1 MTLARRAAIIL
12 PLAAV
17 AIPLGLMMATQ
28 QVAAAFHYPREFGP
42 GLFDAGAVRI
52 YAPWRFLGWYFRF
65 GAAYPKAF
73 DLAALI
79 ALGVALMPSGFGIAL
94 SRRTRR
100 EPPRFGADAWAALA
114 DVQKAKLIEPGR
126 EISGRVLGRFEGKYL
141 TYSGVEHAII
151 VGASRSGKGAGHVV
165 PTLIAWPH
173 SAFVYDRKGELWHIT
188 ADHRKTFS
196 HVFYFSPTDPNTVR
210 WNPLFEVRKGVMEIA
225 DIQNVVGILVD
236 PLGRKAGDLNFWDQ
250 SATDFFT
257 AVILHVLYSEPD
269 TGKNLAQVRRLLINI
284 EPTLHAMATTKHR
297 SRPDFHAKD
306 GLARDAHG
314 REIPEVHPEVLLG
327 ASALSSMD
335 ERVKSNVLATCRAS
349 LSLWADPLVEYATSW
364 SDFSIG
370 DLVCSE
376 APVSFYIITPQAHA
390 DRLAFL
396 VRVFARQTINSLME
410 SEHAD
415 SRARPK
421 KHRLLL
427 LLDEFPKLGS
437 LPFLENAMG
446 EMAGYGITAHLVCQS
461 FNDVFSKYG
470 DKTPL
475 FDNMHITATFAT
487 SEPNSIEKVTRR
499 AGKAMEMR
507 ESFSD
512 PRTLFGRGH
521 RSTSQSEQQRY
532 ILSEED
538 VRGLDDRKQFL
549 FVNNTKPILA
559 DKIRYYEEP
568 FFRARCG
575 DYFHGVPAAYKQ
587 RPGAADLP
595 GAATIDWKGVRAAQ
609 AAPEGFAGIVAP
621 PNRGAASAGSV
632 GGSGGPGS
640 HPAAI
645 DPGDYLEGAPAA
657 GFRGGFEDD
666 DGSLG

>member
-1 MTLARRAAIIL
+1 MNASTRASIIL
-12 PLAAV
+12 PLAALS
-17 AIPLGLMMATQ
+17 ILLGLTLATQ
-28 QVAAAFHYPREFGP
+28 MVAQTYGYPREFG
-42 GLFDAGAVRI
+42 AGAFDLGTVRV
-52 YAPWRFLGWYFRF
+52 YAPWSFVGWYMRF
-65 GAAYPKAF
+65 QPSYPKPFDLAGLAALAVAMTPVMLAALLTRRSQREPKAF
-73 DLAALI
+73 
-79 ALGVALMPSGFGIAL
+79 G
-94 SRRTRR
+94 R
-100 EPPRFGADAWAALA
+100 DAWA
-114 DVQKAKLIEPGR
+114 DVDDVRRAKLFGPGGQTSGQ
-126 EISGRVLGRFEGKYL
+126 ISGRVLGRFNGRYL
-141 TYSGVEHAII
+141 TYGGIEHAII

-173 SAFVYDRKGELWHIT
+173 SAFIYDRKGELWHIT

-210 WNPLFEVRKGVMEIA
+210 WNPLFEVRKGPMEIA

-257 AVILHVLYSEPD
+257 AIILHVLYSEED
-269 TGKNLAQVRRLLINI
+269 TKKNLAQVRRLLINI
-284 EPTLHAMATTKHR
+284 EPTLHAMMNTQHR
-297 SRPDFHAKD
+297 WRPDYHAAD
-306 GLARDAHG
+306 GLARDPEGTPIA
-314 REIPEVHPEVLLG
+314 EIHPEVLLG
-327 ASALSSMD
+327 ATALSTMD

-396 VRVFARQTINSLME
+396 VRVFTRQTINSLME
-410 SEHAD
+410 HEHFD
-415 SRARPK
+415 SRRRRK
-421 KHRLLL
+421 LHRLLL

-446 EMAGYGITAHLVCQS
+446 EMAGYGITAHLICQS

-475 FDNMHITATFAT
+475 FDNMHITACFAT
-487 SEPNSIEKVTRR
+487 SEPTSIDKVTRR
-499 AGKAMEMR
+499 AGKALEMR
-507 ESFSD
+507 ESYSD
-512 PRTLFGRGH
+512 PRSLFGRAN

-568 FFRARCG
+568 FFKARTG
-575 DYFHGVPAAYKQ
+575 DYFNGVPAAYEQ
-587 RPGAADLP
+587 RPEAADLP
-595 GAATIDWKGVRAAQ
+595 GRASIDWKGVRAVA
-609 AAPEGFAGIVAP
+609 AAPESFAGVSP
-621 PNRGAASAGSV
+621 PRARSGAGKGAADAPEG
-632 GGSGGPGS
+632 
-640 HPAAI
+640 HLTE
-645 DPGDYLEGAPAA
+645 DYLAPQPIAA
-657 GFRGGFEDD
+657 LRPGDD
-666 DGSLG
+666 DGSL

>member
-1 MTLARRAAIIL
+1 MTAAKRASIIL
-12 PLAAV
+12 PLAGLSIVLALAV
-17 AIPLGLMMATQ
+17 ATQ
-28 QVAAAFHYPREFGP
+28 QVAGAFHYPAAFGR
-42 GLFDAGAVRI
+42 GLFDVGRVRI
-52 YAPWRFLGWYFRF
+52 YAPWSFALWYARY
-65 GAAYPKAF
+65 ARSYQQAF

-79 ALGVALMPSGFGIAL
+79 ALAVALLPAMMAIGL
-94 SRRTRR
+94 TRGAHR
-100 EPPRFGADAWAALA
+100 LPRRFGQGAWADLA
-114 DVQKAKLIEPGR
+114 DVQRARLVEPSR
-126 EISGRVLGRFEGKYL
+126 EISGRVLGRFEGRYL
-141 TYSGVEHAII
+141 TYAGIEHAII

-188 ADHRKTFS
+188 ADHRKRFS

-210 WNPLFEVRKGVMEIA
+210 WNPLFEVRKGAMEIA

-257 AVILHVLYSEPD
+257 AVILHVLYSETD
-269 TGKNLAQVRRLLINI
+269 ENKNLAQVRRLLINI
-284 EPTLHAMATTKHR
+284 EPTLHAMLHTKHR
-297 SRPDFHAKD
+297 QRPDFHARD
-306 GLARDAHG
+306 GLARDERGEPIA
-314 REIPEVHPEVLLG
+314 EIHPEVLLG
-327 ASALSSMD
+327 ATALTSMD

-370 DLVCSE
+370 DLVCSDS
-376 APVSFYIITPQAHA
+376 PVSFYIITPQAHA

-396 VRVFARQTINSLME
+396 VRVFTRQTINSLME
-410 SEHAD
+410 SEHHD
-415 SRARPK
+415 SRRRRK

-427 LLDEFPKLGS
+427 MLDEFPKLGS

-446 EMAGYGITAHLVCQS
+446 EMAGYGITAHLICQS

-470 DKTPL
+470 EKTPL

-487 SEPNSIEKVTRR
+487 SEPTSIEKVTRR
-499 AGKAMEMR
+499 AGKALEMR
-507 ESFSD
+507 ESYSD
-512 PRTLFGRGH
+512 PRTLFGRAH

-568 FFRARCG
+568 FFRARAG
-575 DYFHGVPAAYKQ
+575 DYFHGVPAAYEQ

-595 GAATIDWKGVRAAQ
+595 GKAHIDWRGVRAVQ
-609 AAPEGFAGIVAP
+609 AAPPGFAGVSP
-621 PNRGAASAGSV
+621 PQRRQDGFQGFAGAGAEDLPPSGHLDPGEYLDLQPV
-632 GGSGGPGS
+632 GGLR
-640 HPAAI
+640 H
-645 DPGDYLEGAPAA
+645 D
-657 GFRGGFEDD
+657 FDD
-666 DGSLG
+666 DDLSLS